1 MSDDL
6 IRQLAQLR
14 REFKALQ
21 TRDAGFV
28 TGTFTPT
35 LVGSGVAGTFT
46 YAGTG
51 AHYTRIGNCV
61 SISGRVN
68 ITATTVAPTGNMSIN
83 GLPFTPVATASVIA
97 GGVTF
102 IVWSN
107 INVAAGY
114 TYVGGS
120 ILDGSAV
127 VNLVRSGDAVAAAL
141 VQGGEIG
148 AAIDLQFFGHYL
160 VA

>member
-1 MSDDL
+1 MIEL
-6 IRQLAQLR
+6 VRKIEELERRLR
-14 REFKALQ
+14 DVERSEIA
-21 TRDAGFV
+21 T
-28 TGTFTPT
+28 TGTFTLT
-35 LVGSGVAGTFT
+35 LVGSGTTGEFT

-61 SISGRVN
+61 FISGRVN
-68 ITATTVAPTGNMSIN
+68 ITATAVAPTGNVTIN
-83 GLPFTPVATASVIA
+83 GLPFTPVATASVVA

-102 IVWSN
+102 IAWSN

-114 TYVGGS
+114 TDLSGS
-120 ILDGSAV
+120 ILDGTSV
-127 VNLVRSGDAVAAAL
+127 INLVRSGDAVAAAL